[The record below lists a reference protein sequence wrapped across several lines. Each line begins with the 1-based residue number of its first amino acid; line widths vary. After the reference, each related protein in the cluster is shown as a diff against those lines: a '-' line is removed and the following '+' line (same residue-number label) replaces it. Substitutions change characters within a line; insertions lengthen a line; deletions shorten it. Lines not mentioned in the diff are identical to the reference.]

1 MDSFR
6 IFISLRTLV
15 LLSLLFVFTAYAA
28 VAADVHGTVTNAQGG
43 EPLGKIHVAIVG
55 AGLTATTGP
64 DGIFHLAQLSPG
76 SYVLQVSGV
85 GYRTLSV
92 PFQLAGS
99 DDSQEFL
106 LRLTPDQSRRTEV
119 VEGRGDLFEPNE
131 WPAVGDLT
139 LTSSE

>member
-6 IFISLRTLV
+6 IFISLGTLA

-43 EPLGKIHVAIVG
+43 APLGTIHVGDVG

-76 SYVLQVSGV
+76 SYVLPVSGV
-85 GYRTLSV
+85 GYPALSD
-92 PFQLAGS
+92 PFQLAVADG
-99 DDSQEFL
+99 SQE
-106 LRLTPDQSRRTEV
+106 
-119 VEGRGDLFEPNE
+119 
-131 WPAVGDLT
+131 
-139 LTSSE
+139 